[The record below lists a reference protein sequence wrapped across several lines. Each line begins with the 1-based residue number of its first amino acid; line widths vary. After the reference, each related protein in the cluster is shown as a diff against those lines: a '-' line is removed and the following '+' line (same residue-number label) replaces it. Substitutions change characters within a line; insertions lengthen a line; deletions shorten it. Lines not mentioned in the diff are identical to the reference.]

1 MTNKTN
7 GAIIYTDNNTKLIER
22 GNGMKNYFAVE
33 RNGNTIDKIVL
44 QDKEGNIAF
53 ADLMQMSYDEMKQY
67 ENIESFIVAI
77 MDATNNFFGENDA
90 ETFVT
95 LVREDDVFIWGIM
108 IGPGNTED
116 NLQYAFINWKQ
127 DDRRYRYVP
136 EEAK

>member
-1 MTNKTN
+1 LTNKTN

-53 ADLMQMSYDEMKQY
+53 AELMQMSYDEMKQY

-77 MDATNNFFGENDA
+77 MDATNSFFGENDA

-95 LVREDDVFIWGIM
+95 LVREDDVFIWGM
-108 IGPGNTED
+108 IVGPGETDDKLN
-116 NLQYAFINWKQ
+116 YVFIDWQQDGKQ
-127 DDRRYRYVP
+127 YRYAP
-136 EEAK
+136 EEME